1 VLLLDSYSVC
11 YWTDVTFVIGWLQRL
26 LSVGLTDCV
35 IFATLQ
41 NLFLTVTVQDDF
53 SVWISRI
60 Y

>member
-1 VLLLDSYSVC
+1 LDGRHV
-11 YWTDVTFVIGWLQRL
+11 FIGWLQRL